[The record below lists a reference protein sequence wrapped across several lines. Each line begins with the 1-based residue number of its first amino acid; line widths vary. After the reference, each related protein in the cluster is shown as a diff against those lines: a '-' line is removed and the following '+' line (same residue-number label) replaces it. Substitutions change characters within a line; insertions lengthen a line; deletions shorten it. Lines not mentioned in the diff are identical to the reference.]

1 MGSAREFPIRLRI
14 LLPLLVAFAFILAPR
29 SAGIQTNLEANR
41 QAGLAKRADM
51 QAFHLLSLVRW
62 EPWRTGLWQQSGL
75 LALLGGSPDLAITS
89 LESAQ
94 QLNAMDDSGRLALG
108 EAFWAKS
115 EQDQALAT
123 WEPLIANGKAP
134 AEVFQ
139 RSIQSR
145 RSIGN
150 LEDALRLAAEW
161 SRAEPGNGAAAWN
174 LGLLSLPAHW
184 EQAGAALEKASSL
197 DPSFSVQVKV
207 LTQAIGMAGT
217 DVPAEYRQVEIG
229 RALGS
234 LGEWNLALVAFERAK
249 TINPTYA
256 EAWTFSSEA
265 HRQLN
270 QDGTADL
277 KRALEL
283 APDSPVIQAL
293 AAQDYRNMGDSRQAL
308 ERFEAAAAL
317 EPQRALWWIEI
328 GNTYAD
334 LHDNQKGLEYYQ
346 KAVSIEPQNPA
357 IWRMLAQYCL
367 TNMLELRAT
376 GLPAARQA
384 ALLAPHDPAGQDL
397 LGQVMLGL
405 DDPVSAE
412 RFLQQAVDMDLDFPA
427 AHLHLGQLY
436 LRQERMELAQYQLAL
451 AARQND
457 GDAETSLLA
466 RRLLIRYFGG

>member
-14 LLPLLVAFAFILAPR
+14 LLPLLVAFSFLIAPR
-29 SAGIQTNLEANR
+29 NVGIQNDLEASR
-41 QAGLAKRADM
+41 QAGFSKRADM
-51 QAFHLLSLVRW
+51 QAIHLLSLVRW

-89 LESAQ
+89 LERAQ
-94 QLNAMDDSGRLALG
+94 QINGLDDSGRLALG
-108 EAFWAKS
+108 EAFWTKS
-115 EQDQALAT
+115 QKEQALET
-123 WEPLIANGKAP
+123 WEPLMANGKAP
-134 AEVFQ
+134 AEVFL
-139 RSIQSR
+139 RSIQYR
-145 RSIGN
+145 RSVGN
-150 LEDALRLAAEW
+150 LKDALRLAANW
-161 SRAEPGNGAAAWN
+161 SQAEPGNGAAAWN

-184 EQAGAALEKASSL
+184 EQAGPALEKAASL
-197 DPSFSVQVKV
+197 DPSLAAQVKI
-207 LTQAIGMAGT
+207 LTEAIGISGT

-234 LGEWNLALVAFERAK
+234 LGEWNLALAAFERAK
-249 TINPTYA
+249 AINPSYA
-256 EAWTFSSEA
+256 EAWAFSSEA
-265 HRQLN
+265 RRQLN
-270 QDGTADL
+270 QDGTANL
-277 KRALEL
+277 KHALEL
-283 APDSPVIQAL
+283 APDSPGIQAL
-293 AAQDYRNMGDSRQAL
+293 AAQDYRNMGDSQQAL

-317 EPQRALWWIEI
+317 EPQRALWWVEI

-357 IWRMLAQYCL
+357 IWSMLAQYCL

-384 ALLAPHDPAGQDL
+384 ALLAPHDPASQDL

-405 DDPVSAE
+405 DDQVSSE
-412 RFLQQAVDMDLDFPA
+412 RFLQQAIDMDLDYPA

-436 LRQERMELAQYQLAL
+436 LRQERLDLAQYQLAL
-451 AARQND
+451 AARQNG